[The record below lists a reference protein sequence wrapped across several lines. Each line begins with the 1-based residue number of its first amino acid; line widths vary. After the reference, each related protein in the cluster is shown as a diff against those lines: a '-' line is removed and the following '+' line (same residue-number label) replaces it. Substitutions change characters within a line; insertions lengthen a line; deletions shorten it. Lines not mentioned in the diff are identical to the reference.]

1 MHALRIKDSPKE
13 KAAPPKPV
21 QENPVEELTN
31 QVRTSVA
38 SGGSRERGNG
48 VNTTARVG
56 NPLWEVESTAHVVR
70 RQAWQA
76 ETPESRTSTA
86 ESGSSYMY
94 NLQKQRKHPVADG
107 SPHDQEKR
115 EKRLP
120 QANSSPSPNSRLSSG
135 FGSLQEEDDT
145 LCESSYN
152 QAIARRN
159 ATQQSLTS
167 PPSSV
172 STDLSYSHTTS
183 RQAVVGVSPLHTSS
197 HHQSAA
203 TCSRDA
209 QILTSSPENTGKV
222 IKPSSTRNIFMSQTE
237 SSRNRHEPLASHTP
251 NERKIKTQS
260 IRNQSNPLSPTSPTF
275 EQHHV
280 TTPVSSTS
288 PSVEQRRV
296 FKPLSPTDERALQQL
311 KERQVQLQRSRE
323 ERQKLTSNVQL
334 LDLRVQ
340 EEELR

>member
-13 KAAPPKPV
+13 KAAPAKPV
-21 QENPVEELTN
+21 QDNPVEELTD

-38 SGGSRERGNG
+38 SGDSRERGNG
-48 VNTTARVG
+48 VNATARLG
-56 NPLWEVESTAHVVR
+56 NPLWGLESTARVVR

-76 ETPESRTSTA
+76 ETSESRTSTA
-86 ESGSSYMY
+86 ESGSFY
-94 NLQKQRKHPVADG
+94 NLQQQRKHPVADG
-107 SPHDQEKR
+107 SPHDREKR

-120 QANSSPSPNSRLSSG
+120 QANLSPSPNSRLSSG
-135 FGSLQEEDDT
+135 FGSLQEDDDT

-167 PPSSV
+167 PRSSV
-172 STDLSYSHTTS
+172 STDVPYSHTTS
-183 RQAVVGVSPLHTSS
+183 RQAVALSS
-197 HHQSAA
+197 F
-203 TCSRDA
+203 
-209 QILTSSPENTGKV
+209 PENTVKV
-222 IKPSSTRNIFMSQTE
+222 TKPSSTRNIITSQTE
-237 SSRNRHEPLASHTP
+237 SSRTRHEPLASHTP
-251 NERKIKTQS
+251 NERKIKTQI
-260 IRNQSNPLSPTSPTF
+260 IRNQCNPLSPTSPPF

-280 TTPVSSTS
+280 SMPVSSTS
-288 PSVEQRRV
+288 PSVEQRRA